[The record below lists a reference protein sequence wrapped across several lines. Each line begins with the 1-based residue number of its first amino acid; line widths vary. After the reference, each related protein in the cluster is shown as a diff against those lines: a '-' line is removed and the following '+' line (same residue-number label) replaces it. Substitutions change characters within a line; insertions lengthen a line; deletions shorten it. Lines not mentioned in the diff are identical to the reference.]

1 MLEPVLALIGG
12 LVLLVLG
19 GELLVRGAVAVA
31 ERLGVSPLLIGLTLI
46 GFGTSTPEL
55 AVSVQ
60 ASLAGAPGV
69 AIGNIVGS
77 NISNILLILGLSALI
92 VPLTVSANALRRDGT
107 IGVATALLFALAGAT
122 VGLAR
127 PAGVLLVAGLL
138 AYLVLAYRQERRVER
153 VLVEGRGAAFDKAV
167 AFEQVDKPSMK
178 PLPGLLGWLVPLG
191 LALAGLALIVLGGR
205 LLVSGAVDLARLVGM
220 PETVIGLTLVAVG
233 TSLPELVTSL
243 IAALRRQTDIAVGNV
258 LGSNIYNV
266 LGIGGAT
273 GVIAPTL
280 FPPDI
285 AGADVWVMVA
295 ASLAL
300 MVFAFG
306 GRITRLEGAL
316 MLSAYI
322 GYTWWLILRNG

>member
-1 MLEPVLALIGG
+1 LLEPVLALIGG

-285 AGADVWVMVA
+285 AGADVWVMVT

>member
-285 AGADVWVMVA
+285 AGADVWVMVT